1 MSPKSKKE
9 LYQTGIGGLILS
21 VVLFIIC
28 LIAHKVTG
36 YWTLCVGLAVASLL
50 SIAGGC
56 PINFMNSI
64 KPSVKKTIYN
74 ISFFIVIASVV
85 AYIGAIR
92 YASMME
98 FDLDSAARV
107 CVAGGSISLIVLVL
121 FRRCKDEWIQDK

>member
-85 AYIGAIR
+85 ANKQHEKINLNCCGCADGYVMR
-92 YASMME
+92 QQRTETDY
-98 FDLDSAARV
+98 
-107 CVAGGSISLIVLVL
+107 
-121 FRRCKDEWIQDK
+121 